1 MGLAYCVEKLFLLLL
16 NTLRIFLLVL
26 FFCKVSIIVPFK
38 SDEIQM
44 LFVTMK
50 ERFSEKSKK
59 NPFERLNDF
68 Y

>member
-50 ERFSEKSKK
+50 ERFSGKSKK
-59 NPFERLNDF
+59 NLFERLNDF

>member
-44 LFVTMK
+44 LFVTKK
-50 ERFSEKSKK
+50 ERFSGKSKK